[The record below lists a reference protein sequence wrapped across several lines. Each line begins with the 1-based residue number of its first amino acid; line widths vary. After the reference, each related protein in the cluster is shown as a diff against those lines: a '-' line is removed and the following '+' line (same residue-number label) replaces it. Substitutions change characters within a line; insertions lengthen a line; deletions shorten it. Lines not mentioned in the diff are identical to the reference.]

1 MTREKGHKG
10 SQSWGRTSSQQT
22 PDAATLSQQINQHLQ
37 ISESAISDLKDELV
51 AYREQNQNLTK
62 ERNDL
67 LKLLSQ
73 SKLIQTERTES
84 EAKWHSIRGEH
95 DRMMHTLRIVRQE
108 YEDLKKQ
115 HAVLQTA
122 LAQKQ
127 DQAIEAQ
134 DVIVCLEEQVEQLQA
149 TVDLLFLHLEM
160 FRSQQ
165 TK

>member
-1 MTREKGHKG
+1 MTREKSRKG
-10 SQSWGRTSSQQT
+10 SQSWGRTSSQPV
-22 PDAATLSQQINQHLQ
+22 PDAATLSLQINQHLQ
-37 ISESAISDLKDELV
+37 ISETVISELKNELV
-51 AYREQNQNLTK
+51 AYREQNQSLTK

-67 LKLLSQ
+67 LRLLSQ

-84 EAKWHSIRGEH
+84 EAKWHSIRSEH

-115 HAVLQTA
+115 HAVLQAA
-122 LAQKQ
+122 LSQKQ

-134 DVIVCLEEQVEQLQA
+134 EVIACLEEQVEQLQA

-165 TK
+165 T